1 MEINFYIWLI
11 LTIIV
16 TAYISIFITR
26 RAKKKDAKEAKEAVL
41 TATSEDR
48 E

>member
-26 RAKKKDAKEAKEAVL
+26 RAKKKDAKEAVL

-48 E
+48 G